1 MAKVTVSG
9 AILHTDGSVHGRKL
23 RMRAWL
29 ACAATWPSGTRSATH
44 SATHHGAHTDTY
56 IDAHHATA
64 HHIAGAIATHT
75 AHI

>member
-1 MAKVTVSG
+1 MHGT
-9 AILHTDGSVHGRKL
+9 TD
-23 RMRAWL
+23 
-29 ACAATWPSGTRSATH
+29 

-64 HHIAGAIATHT
+64 HHIAGAITTHT